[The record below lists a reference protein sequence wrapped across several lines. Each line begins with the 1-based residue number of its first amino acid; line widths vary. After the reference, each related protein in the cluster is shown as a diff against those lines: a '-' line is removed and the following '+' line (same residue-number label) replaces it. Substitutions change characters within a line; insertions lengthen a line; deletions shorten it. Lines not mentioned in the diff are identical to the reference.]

1 MIRSLAE
8 KMDIMP
14 NQVVM
19 AMLMQHKNPAVIPVT
34 VGNQWRLYY
43 NGWTKRK
50 DAKNRIGAEY
60 AIGLAFTK
68 DSTPANTSK

>member
-19 AMLMQHKNPAVIPVT
+19 AMLMQHQNPTVIPVT
-34 VGNQWRLYY
+34 GV
-43 NGWTKRK
+43 
-50 DAKNRIGAEY
+50 
-60 AIGLAFTK
+60 
-68 DSTPANTSK
+68 STVEQIRNNIESINVHLTDGQIQSLKGK